1 MLLLNF
7 SSEIGHKITHTFFI
21 YKTFHLF
28 LLKMK
33 QKLYLCVS
41 LNPLIMKTRADI
53 KERISALRRLME
65 ANGLHA
71 FIIPSTDPHSG
82 EYVPEHWES
91 RKWISGFTG
100 SAGTVVITLNDAGL
114 WTDSRYFIQAE
125 EQLEGTGIRLFK
137 DRLPETPSIPQWL
150 GSVLEKGNQVGIDGW
165 VNSHLEAKT
174 LRNELK
180 ASGLSLITMTK
191 DPFDTIWGNRP
202 SLPQSPIFIL
212 DQERTGAS
220 CAEKIVRIQE
230 AIAKN
235 GASAIILSALD
246 EVAWTL
252 NLRGDDVHCNPVFIS
267 YLLISKEDCTLYIL
281 EEKIDDEVRAYLK
294 ANHIRIQSYGTL
306 AEDLR
311 MFKERHEG
319 ILQISLLAN
328 EALAN
333 LSSQHADTIFA
344 PSPVAL
350 MKAVKNETEQ
360 EGFRK
365 AMKRDGVAMVK
376 FLRWLEKAVPA
387 GGETEISVDQKLY
400 AFRTEQADF
409 KGISFDTIAGYKEHA
424 AIVHYEATPET
435 DIPLKAEGML
445 LLDSGAQ
452 YLDGTT
458 DITRTIVLGP
468 LTEEEKTDYTLV
480 LKGHLQLQ
488 NAHFPADTCGTQ
500 LDILARH
507 AMWKAGINYL
517 HGTGHG
523 IGHFLCV
530 HEGPHQVRMN
540 HMPTLLEP
548 GMILTDE
555 PGIYKAGRHGIRIE
569 NTLLIVPAQET
580 EFGKFY
586 KFEPLTLCPIDK
598 EAIVVSMLTDE
609 ELAWLNNYHQMV
621 YDSLC
626 PLLDKDE
633 QNWLKEATT
642 PLKR

>member
-1 MLLLNF
+1 MLFLNF
-7 SSEIGHKITHTFFI
+7 SSEIGYKITHTFFI

-125 EQLEGTGIRLFK
+125 EQLAGTGIRLFK

-150 GSVLEKGNQVGIDGW
+150 GNVLEKGNQVGIDGW
-165 VNSHLEAKT
+165 VNSHLEAET

-180 ASGLSLITMTK
+180 SSGLSLVTMTE
-191 DPFDTIWGNRP
+191 DPFDTIWSNRP

-212 DQERTGAS
+212 DEKRTGAS
-220 CAEKIVRIQE
+220 CTEKIARIQE

-281 EEKIDDEVRAYLK
+281 EEKINDEVHAYLK
-294 ANHIRIQSYGTL
+294 ANHIHVQSYGTL

-376 FLRWLEKAVPA
+376 FLRWLEEAVPA

-400 AFRTEQADF
+400 AFRAEQADF

-435 DIPLKAEGML
+435 DIPLKAEGMF

-488 NAHFPADTCGTQ
+488 NAHFPAGTCGTQ